1 MRRLRSRVAYLKG
14 LAAGLNVSG
23 QSPEGRLL
31 VAVVEA
37 MEAMASQIDKLDARL
52 GELAEYLGELDQDL
66 YDLEESV
73 AGGDGRR
80 AVGTDGEAGDDEAGP
95 ADFEDAVVFEG
106 GIPAGGVVG
115 SEPTPDSPVEGL
127 ILECPHCGISYAVPR
142 DEIQFDR
149 EPEEDET
156 EFEWVCPHCGA
167 VVHDFLPDADV
178 DEDGEPLTGARS
190 GAQGTEPARDQ
201 AGSPQGGAPAPF

>member
-1 MRRLRSRVAYLKG
+1 MRRLRARVAYLKG
-14 LAAGLNVSG
+14 LAAGLNVSS

-37 MEAMASQIDKLDARL
+37 MEAMAAQIESLDTRL

-73 AGGDGRR
+73 AGGNGRR
-80 AVGTDGEAGDDEAGP
+80 PAPWTGSEEGDDEADP

-106 GIPAGGVVG
+106 GIPTGGVAGGG
-115 SEPTPDSPVEGL
+115 QADQSPVEGL
-127 ILECPHCGISYAVPR
+127 ILECTHCGSSYAVPR
-142 DEIQFDR
+142 DEIRFDR

-178 DEDGEPLTGARS
+178 DEEAEPLTGGRGGTQES
-190 GAQGTEPARDQ
+190 GPAR
-201 AGSPQGGAPAPF
+201 